1 MKLQETRW
9 LLGMR
14 NATLDP
20 DEVLEAAEE
29 QMFGLGNAG
38 FCLNCGEELEG
49 IDPDARGDEC
59 ECCGSQ
65 SVYGAQELVMMG
77 YAG

>member
-20 DEVLEAAEE
+20 DEVLEAAEV

-49 IDPDARGDEC
+49 IDPDARGEEC